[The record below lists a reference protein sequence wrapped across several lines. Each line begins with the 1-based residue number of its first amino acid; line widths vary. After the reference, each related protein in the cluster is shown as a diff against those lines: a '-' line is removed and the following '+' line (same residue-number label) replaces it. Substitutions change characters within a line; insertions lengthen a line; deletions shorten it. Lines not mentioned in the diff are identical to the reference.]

1 VGKQNGGPTFKDRP
15 GFGRPFM
22 SDLRDYE
29 ADIDRILTRLER
41 AAPFAEI
48 LAQRVRGEALR
59 LDRKS
64 TSPSTEPRLQGAAL
78 RAWGGT
84 HWIESA
90 SSDLSLRGLEI
101 AADGLEQALETATVT
116 SQPPGPSSTTDG
128 ESRTDPPHPASE
140 LGFEGMISLAKDI
153 LGWATQVPTIRDTIV
168 NLGWDDEERLY
179 VNTAGARCYQSVERV
194 RASVVP
200 LAFEGGRVE
209 FDYMGEGGV
218 GGVEQLDF
226 LTEAKVKEA
235 AESSRALLSAKS
247 APTGA
252 MTVIL
257 DPGVAGTFAHE
268 SFGHG
273 TEADQFVRD
282 RSYLKPILGQEVGP
296 EWLTLVDNGAYPGG
310 WGTIYFDDEGNRG
323 QRTVLI
329 DHGRFVGALHDRETA
344 QVLHATPTGNTRRSD
359 FLSRPFVRMTNTYIE
374 PGEWTLEELVAE
386 AKNGVL
392 LEHATSGI
400 EDPLGGQ
407 MQLKVKKGRLIVNG
421 KLTDVVPSMALSGK
435 VLDFLKGLQGVSK
448 ADDFRI
454 EPGYCGKGHSDTIP
468 AGTGGAYLLSNA
480 IVGPA

>member
-1 VGKQNGGPTFKDRP
+1 
-15 GFGRPFM
+15 M

-48 LAQRVRGEALR
+48 LAQRVRGESLR
-59 LDRKS
+59 ADKRS
-64 TSPSTEPRLQGAAL
+64 TGPATEPRLQGAAL

-84 HWIESA
+84 HWLESA

-101 AADGLEQALETATVT
+101 AADGLELALETATV
-116 SQPPGPSSTTDG
+116 SSMPPGPSSTTDA
-128 ESRTDPPHPASE
+128 ESVTAAPHPASE
-140 LGFEGMISLAKDI
+140 LGVEGMISLAKDI
-153 LGWATQVPTIRDTIV
+153 QGWATQVPSIRDTIV
-168 NLGWDDEERLY
+168 QIAWDDEERLY
-179 VNTAGARCYQSVERV
+179 ANSTGARCYQSISRV

-200 LAFEGGRVE
+200 LAIEGGRVE

-218 GGVEQLDF
+218 GGVELLDF
-226 LTEAKVKEA
+226 LTEAKVKEI
-235 AESSRALLSAKS
+235 AEGSRALLTAKS
-247 APTGA
+247 APTGS

-282 RSYLKPILGQEVGP
+282 RSYLKPILGEMVGP
-296 EWLTLVDNGAYPGG
+296 DWLTLVDNGAYPGG
-310 WGTIYFDDEGNRG
+310 WGTIYFDDEGNPG
-323 QRTVLI
+323 QRTVVI
-329 DHGRFVGALHDRETA
+329 DKGRFVSALHDRETA
-344 QVLHATPTGNTRRSD
+344 KALGAKPTGNTRRSD

-374 PGEWTLEELVAE
+374 PGDWTLDELVAE

-407 MQLKVKKGRLIVNG
+407 MQLKVKRGRLIQNG
-421 KLTDVVPSMALSGK
+421 QLTDLVPSMALSGK
-435 VLDFLKGLQGVSK
+435 VLDFLKGLRGVSK

-454 EPGYCGKGHSDTIP
+454 EPGYCGKGHSDIVP
-468 AGTGGAYLLSNA
+468 AGTGGAYLLSHA

>member
-1 VGKQNGGPTFKDRP
+1 MFKGRP

-22 SDLRDYE
+22 SDLRDFE

-48 LAQRVRGEALR
+48 MAQRVRGESLR
-59 LDRKS
+59 LDRRS

-90 SSDLSLRGLEI
+90 SSDLSLRGLEV
-101 AADGLEQALETATVT
+101 AADGLEQALETATV
-116 SQPPGPSSTTDG
+116 SSGPPGPSATTDA
-128 ESRTDPPHPASE
+128 ESVTAAPHPASE
-140 LGFEGMISLAKDI
+140 LGMEGMIALAKDI
-153 LGWATQVPTIRDTIV
+153 LAWATQVASIRDTIV
-168 NLGWDDEERLY
+168 SMGWDDEERLY
-179 VNTAGARCYQSVERV
+179 VNTAGARCYQNISRV

-200 LAFEGGRVE
+200 LAFDGGRVE

-218 GGVEQLDF
+218 GGVEKLDF
-226 LTEAKVKEA
+226 LTEAKVKEV
-235 AESSRALLSAKS
+235 AEGSHALLSAKA
-247 APTGA
+247 APAGA

-282 RSYLKPILGQEVGP
+282 RSYLKPILGQVVAP

-310 WGTIYFDDEGNRG
+310 WGSIYFDDEGNPG
-323 QRTVLI
+323 QRTVLV
-329 DHGRFVGALHDRETA
+329 DHGRFIGALHDRETA
-344 QVLHATPTGNTRRSD
+344 QVLHAKPTGNTRRSD

-374 PGEWTLEELVAE
+374 PGDWTLDELVVE

-407 MQLKVKKGRLIVNG
+407 MQLKVKRGRLIENG

-435 VLDFLKGLQGVSK
+435 VLDFLKGIRGVSR

-454 EPGYCGKGHSDTIP
+454 EPGICGKGHSDPIP
-468 AGTGGAYLLSNA
+468 AGTGGAFLLSNA